1 MTRTS
6 HSGLG
11 TFDLRS
17 VWRAAGRCPEPAQT
31 RARPNVCRLQWIQ
44 SPAEAIR
51 VSPVS
56 RRRVRRVLALGTLA
70 VLLLL
75 SEGSAM
81 DWSSL
86 HAQQHLGVCASQGAL
101 ALGSFVVAM
110 TVSLFIMD
118 RVAQAVGPVWV
129 LRAGAVLAIAGILAV
144 IVAPNLPVALIG
156 WALFGSG
163 LAGGVP
169 QVFSAA
175 GNLGGARSGR
185 TLSRCTSDGLGSV
198 IAGLGSSSTTVPF
211 CASGRPRCT
220 GSGVG
225 RNVALFCLVGRASG

>member
-1 MTRTS
+1 MIRTS
-6 HSGLG
+6 HSVLG

-17 VWRAAGRCPEPAQT
+17 VWRAAGRCPESAQT

-56 RRRVRRVLALGTLA
+56 RRRVRRVLALGMLA

-110 TVSLFIMD
+110 TVSRFIMD
-118 RVAQAVGPVWV
+118 RVAQGGPVGA
-129 LRAGAVLAIAGILAV
+129 RAERLAIAGILAV
-144 IVAPNLPVALIG
+144 IAPNLPVALIG
-156 WALFGSG
+156 WALPGS
-163 LAGGVP
+163 AGGGLRSIQCGRQPRRGQDRGVRHR
-169 QVFSAA
+169 AA
-175 GNLGGARSGR
+175 HRWLGIGHRR
-185 TLSRCTSDGLGSV
+185 WP
-198 IAGLGSSSTTVPF
+198 SSTTVSF
-211 CASGRPRCT
+211 CASGRPHAMGVVSVATSRSFVW
-220 GSGVG
+220 SGAQ
-225 RNVALFCLVGRASG
+225 R